1 MQDISTEKRAGQ
13 EEADFY
19 CLFDTVWG
27 CWQLPCA
34 FQGASLYGVYF
45 PGLKPSVLLPFE
57 A

>member
-1 MQDISTEKRAGQ
+1 MLFGAAGNFL
-13 EEADFY
+13 E
-19 CLFDTVWG
+19 
-27 CWQLPCA
+27 P